1 MDHEQYLNLERSFIG
16 IRDERNFRANTATRI
31 GTAFLELLRMIRT
44 GEFDEVTFNSVTNKP
59 SFLQGLYTYGSI
71 ILGDYIKGLQGGII
85 TEEAFAELKDL
96 WVREHAK
103 IGDGSI
109 HHDAAGRP
117 LPALEVDGD
126 TVFSGNL
133 SSPEFISGFLSGLGW
148 AIQKKEFVNSV
159 GVTETKYS
167 LEIDNLTVRNTL
179 RVFEMIISQL
189 RGENDNYVFAA
200 MMEVDHYD
208 PLTGKVWLSTNSGKS
223 YMNFRKGDYIMVQR
237 FQPGN
242 DYKSGGDGYIVK
254 SYELVV
260 LDCGSGGEK
269 DPKDENGDRLD
280 WVRFKNFTTQMV
292 FDDEDPAHGDVD
304 YVGTYHSEEEIDEI
318 DEPVFMGPERL
329 IAKGDTFCRIDN
341 ETDPERKGL
350 MTITSVGPS
359 TPYMDIM
366 YGRKT
371 DPTHA
376 LKSRIGNLEG
386 IRSQQFGW
394 LQGFGA
400 YINNLYAVGSLFN
413 SQTGESYESRIEAT
427 KESMKMLY
435 RETLYDINE
444 SDNKLSN
451 GFFQKGLDDWSVVDV
466 DGDDLPSEPEVE
478 CGEKYTD
485 PDTGKET
492 VDWFLKDATGE
503 EEVDGMTVSDGSSV
517 EVDGDEMSVPLLFNG
532 QVIVQKRLV
541 AELTTVEGVQ
551 VLHLCNAGISQDFSV
566 VKPNF
571 AHKKLTV
578 DDEEFEVPTKPE
590 NRQPN
595 YEEGTYKYWENERRD
610 MLREL
615 WPQAS
620 DEAIEDMLHWD
631 SSINWIKEHLGIGNS
646 SIKEQVDY
654 LSSTEDEMDRLYL
667 GVRILPL
674 TDGVLRVGFLGKG
687 EMWSIGKGVSVNC
700 TKDVKW
706 STVSKCDHPEDDES
720 WYFPA
725 DIDEVRKQ
733 GRFLVSY
740 SGECYIRFVV
750 LQNDPI
756 DENEHEYETLFEQN
770 ARRIRMQA
778 KFDDQQFAD
787 WTIQYNA
794 IAQRVTDNRK
804 LADQALKDILGIE
817 YDENTGMYSFPDKW
831 VNPDFSYASWII
843 HTKSRL
849 DTLFV
854 KWDDDNN
861 LVGYS
866 NRTQTADFIEE
877 VIAGTATPEKYKEWG
892 ASGENLINAFKD
904 FHEAWD
910 DALSD
915 GILSAEEL
923 GRLKSLYR
931 ALGDMYRI
939 AESNK
944 NKILLS
950 DIIKDDATEKA
961 KINTGWNALSQKKSE
976 LETAFNAVLSIP
988 AGSTMDSATLAD
1000 KTKIANLNQAID
1012 AFETALK
1019 DFNDIIGNANN
1030 FVSKTLAERV
1040 TAAKKVF
1047 TDYQDALDS
1056 AIAGHYN
1063 GDVAFLSWVKDTAI
1077 SYVKVKGVLDEN
1089 GNLKNF
1095 STVEQ
1100 TSEDIRMAVVS
1111 ANGYSDR
1118 LKSEIDTS
1126 VLRIKS
1132 DLETSIGEVSDSA
1145 AASASWIDV
1154 NSKYTAIVAANW
1166 GADGKLLSNSSIVT
1180 YGDGILLSAKKHAE
1194 QKVSD
1199 LSVTV
1204 DGIQTQ
1210 VTNNKSELDTD
1221 IGNINSTITNS
1232 ILPDILTA
1240 QNTANEAKGTANSN
1254 KAWITNASWITQKK
1268 DQIIVAAGA
1277 FNASGKLLN
1286 TAGLVT
1292 TSDFSGLFASSY
1304 DTERKEIND
1313 ESSWEQGYYQG
1324 STKIDSNY
1332 YIRTKNLIP
1341 ITSGTTFYVNEG
1353 YTLRVGRYDSSGI
1366 YINQKTGL
1374 VPDAYGRVTFDT
1386 TGVSFVSIS
1395 ISKSGTISMSDLS
1408 ASGLYQADTKI
1419 ATSAEI
1425 SVFVDNFGTSNAKIK
1440 ADNIN
1445 FNFTTA
1451 STWYWNK
1458 DGTGQV
1464 QIMKVTKNGLEVNGQ
1479 ITAKQT
1485 SFEAGDAEVD
1495 NITNITNITVKDSGS
1510 LVIGNLKLV
1519 YDQPNNALK
1528 LVNKDGSTAAN
1539 FVATG
1544 AVSALGSGSSSGG
1557 GGGLSLE
1564 AVWASLS
1571 RCEDAYSSY
1580 QIDENHL
1587 TYALSKYL
1595 TDNSY
1600 AKTSAVT
1607 KKLTIMQGDT
1617 KLGEYNGTKATTIT
1631 ITGGESGDYLELSG
1645 GTLTGSLTATQFII
1659 TGGTASQ
1666 FLKADGSVDS
1676 GNYKKTTVSETT
1688 AGTQGLER
1696 LTLGNSKKL
1705 SEDGAKYGI
1714 LRIYQQLDNG
1724 PDANP
1729 DKTVRRADIV
1739 VSSNL
1744 TGNRIFT
1751 IDKNANDT
1759 FAMMSDIP
1767 STDNFVDTSSTQSI
1781 SGAKTFTSAM
1791 TVNANITSSSKITST
1806 NGIVTGY
1813 LTVGQSSQ
1821 NTSYNLYVKG
1831 KGYFTGKVYSEGNE
1845 VLTAGNAV
1853 TLDSVQTISAAKI
1866 FSVGLKSKSISIE
1879 TAIDGKADNDRA
1891 GEINRY
1897 GSALHLQY
1905 HNQTGYTAGGVT
1917 MCYNG
1922 GSVAIGYSSPD
1933 SSYKLKVN
1941 GKVRITDQIGI
1952 NADVA
1957 SDAQCM
1963 LNINGSAKALSWGNY
1978 SDIRQKDF
1986 IEDVD
1991 CDFEVIARAPIFNF
2005 TWNNIVCNRVFL
2017 GTSAQ
2022 YWRKVFPHAVVADAE
2037 GYLSMDYSVTALA
2050 SAVMTARKV
2059 LDHEEDIAALK
2070 RKVREL
2076 EQEVE
2081 RLKAA

>member
-1 MDHEQYLNLERSFIG
+1 
-16 IRDERNFRANTATRI
+16 
-31 GTAFLELLRMIRT
+31 
-44 GEFDEVTFNSVTNKP
+44 
-59 SFLQGLYTYGSI
+59 
-71 ILGDYIKGLQGGII
+71 
-85 TEEAFAELKDL
+85 
-96 WVREHAK
+96 
-103 IGDGSI
+103 
-109 HHDAAGRP
+109 
-117 LPALEVDGD
+117 
-126 TVFSGNL
+126 
-133 SSPEFISGFLSGLGW
+133 
-148 AIQKKEFVNSV
+148 
-159 GVTETKYS
+159 
-167 LEIDNLTVRNTL
+167 
-179 RVFEMIISQL
+179 
-189 RGENDNYVFAA
+189 
-200 MMEVDHYD
+200 
-208 PLTGKVWLSTNSGKS
+208 
-223 YMNFRKGDYIMVQR
+223 
-237 FQPGN
+237 
-242 DYKSGGDGYIVK
+242 
-254 SYELVV
+254 
-260 LDCGSGGEK
+260 
-269 DPKDENGDRLD
+269 
-280 WVRFKNFTTQMV
+280 
-292 FDDEDPAHGDVD
+292 
-304 YVGTYHSEEEIDEI
+304 
-318 DEPVFMGPERL
+318 
-329 IAKGDTFCRIDN
+329 
-341 ETDPERKGL
+341 
-350 MTITSVGPS
+350 
-359 TPYMDIM
+359 
-366 YGRKT
+366 
-371 DPTHA
+371 
-376 LKSRIGNLEG
+376 
-386 IRSQQFGW
+386 
-394 LQGFGA
+394 
-400 YINNLYAVGSLFN
+400 
-413 SQTGESYESRIEAT
+413 
-427 KESMKMLY
+427 
-435 RETLYDINE
+435 
-444 SDNKLSN
+444 
-451 GFFQKGLDDWSVVDV
+451 
-466 DGDDLPSEPEVE
+466 
-478 CGEKYTD
+478 
-485 PDTGKET
+485 
-492 VDWFLKDATGE
+492 
-503 EEVDGMTVSDGSSV
+503 MTVSDGSSV

-654 LSSTEDEMDRLYL
+654 LSSTEDEVDRLYL

-849 DTLFV
+849 DTLFAE
-854 KWDDDNN
+854 WDDDNN

-1111 ANGYSDR
+1111 ANGYSDS

-1126 VLRIKS
+1126 VQQIKS

-1166 GADGKLLSNSSIVT
+1166 GDNGKLLSNSSIVT
-1180 YGDGILLSAKKHAE
+1180 YGDGILLSAKSHAD
-1194 QKVSD
+1194 QKFSD

-1210 VTNNKSELDTD
+1210 VTNNKSELDTE
-1221 IGNINSTITNS
+1221 IGNINSTITDS
-1232 ILPDILTA
+1232 ILPGILTA
-1240 QNTANEAKGTANSN
+1240 QNTANEAKGTADSN
-1254 KAWITNASWITQKK
+1254 NDWITNASWITQKK

-1419 ATSAEI
+1419 ATNAEI

-1557 GGGLSLE
+1557 GGGVGDVTWDLLASSSDTHQIALS
-1564 AVWASLS
+1564 
-1571 RCEDAYSSY
+1571 
-1580 QIDENHL
+1580 HL
-1587 TYALSKYL
+1587 TIALSGYITL
-1595 TDNSY
+1595 
-1600 AKTSAVT
+1600 TSA
-1607 KKLTIMQGDT
+1607 
-1617 KLGEYNGTKATTIT
+1617 NNR
-1631 ITGGESGDYLELSG
+1631 YLSLSG
-1645 GTLTGSLTATQFII
+1645 GTMNNRSVVTNLNADLLDDKHATEFMYTENASSQPSSYFDSLSQSGIYRIGGKVDGESDDAVRSLASYGNILNLHGGGDTAAQILFSYKTSKAYIRCGNPFNDNGYWRDWREIAFIDSTIANATTSEYCTGNAASATKLAYSYKINGTSFNGTSDI
-1659 TGGTASQ
+1659 TTD
-1666 FLKADGSVDS
+1666 KW
-1676 GNYKKTTVSETT
+1676 
-1688 AGTQGLER
+1688 GTQRNVSISDSDVTNTGAAVAVNGGSNV
-1696 LTLGNSKKL
+1696 TLKL
-1705 SEDGAKYGI
+1705 PSTIKA
-1714 LRIYQQLDNG
+1714 
-1724 PDANP
+1724 
-1729 DKTVRRADIV
+1729 
-1739 VSSNL
+1739 SL
-1744 TGNRIFT
+1744 TGNASTATKLADTTTTFT
-1751 IDKNANDT
+1751 AWGRTFWSGGQPANVSGNMSNVDDIAFSASGKNIGGLMYFNTTDSQIKLSSNANVVTYSTNGTNTITPKLFVTGSFNLSGDIVLRNAQDIRLINSPASGETAVAMESMRLSNGNAMYLCRGTGQAGYTTYFYGNNIYFRYGTSGTNGMILNSAGNFGIGITSPSYKLHVNGYTKTSRLYLSDSVYLEYDSTNSGVHLVGAGLYADT
-1759 FAMMSDIP
+1759 YL
-1767 STDNFVDTSSTQSI
+1767 SSLGAGSGGGSGSGITMNDVWSALAVTAPNSSSQQINVTHMAQALSGYVTLNGKQTI
-1781 SGAKTFTSAM
+1781 SGTKEFY
-1791 TVNANITSSSKITST
+1791 NANIKSNFGAKFGSMRI
-1806 NGIVTGY
+1806 NF
-1813 LTVGQSSQ
+1813 
-1821 NTSYNLYVKG
+1821 NTS
-1831 KGYFTGKVYSEGNE
+1831 EMPAE
-1845 VLTAGNAV
+1845 
-1853 TLDSVQTISAAKI
+1853 
-1866 FSVGLKSKSISIE
+1866 
-1879 TAIDGKADNDRA
+1879 
-1891 GEINRY
+1891 GEINRSS
-1897 GSALHLQY
+1897 GSGVCIQY
-1905 HNQTGYTAGGVT
+1905 DNA
-1917 MCYNG
+1917 YNVNLCHGG
-1922 GSVAIGYSSPD
+1922 GSVKMQDTLSFSKSGTDHTMSAPA
-1933 SSYKLKVN
+1933 KLTVSA
-1941 GKVRITDQIGI
+1941 GQVYI
-1952 NADVA
+1952 NAA
-1957 SDAQCM
+1957 TF
-1963 LNINGSAKALSWGNY
+1963 NGNVPYTGG
-1978 SDIRQKDF
+1978 SDIRKKNIVSYLGAS
-1986 IEDVD
+1986 IEQ
-1991 CDFEVIARAPIFNF
+1991 ISNAPVFNF
-2005 TWNNIVCNRVFL
+2005 MWKDDATHTYV

-2022 YWRKVFPHAVVADAE
+2022 YWQQIFPNAIVTGQD
-2037 GYLSMDYSVTALA
+2037 GYLSMDYAGTALA
-2050 SAVMTARKV
+2050 AAVITARKV
-2059 LDHEEDIAALK
+2059 IDHEGRIRL
-2070 RKVREL
+2070 L
-2076 EQEVE
+2076 EVE
-2081 RLKAA
+2081 NQALRQEIEQLKKAA